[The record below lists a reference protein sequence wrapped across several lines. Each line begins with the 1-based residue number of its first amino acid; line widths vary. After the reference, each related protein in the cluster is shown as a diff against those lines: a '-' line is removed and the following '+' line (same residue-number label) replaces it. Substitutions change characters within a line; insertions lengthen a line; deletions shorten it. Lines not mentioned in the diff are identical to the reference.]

1 MNSRIFKKIES
12 FFYIGPALITLFIIL
27 VYPLGYSFWLSF
39 HNWTLITF
47 KEGVNFVALKNY
59 YTVISNID
67 FIHSL
72 LVTFLFMF
80 VAILFEFIFGMSIA
94 LLLNL
99 GFKGRNF
106 FRTIILLPMMVTNVV
121 IGLTW
126 RLLLNHEYGLINK
139 ALQYLGFNAVPWL
152 SKTALAMTSVIIVD
166 IWNTSSFVA
175 LLLLAGLQT
184 LSKDL
189 YEAAKI
195 DGSSKLQSF
204 MYITLPLLKSSILV
218 ALLWRIIDT
227 FRIFDVP
234 YLLTAGGPSRATEM
248 ISLYVYRY
256 GFQNFN
262 LSYASASSYLM
273 VIIMLIFATFLL
285 RIFRKDY

>member
-1 MNSRIFKKIES
+1 MNSRIFKKIEP

-47 KEGVNFVALKNY
+47 KEGVDFVALKNY
-59 YTVISNID
+59 YDVILNID

-80 VAILFEFIFGMSIA
+80 FAIFFEFILGMSIA

-126 RLLLNHEYGLINK
+126 RLLLNLEYGLINK
-139 ALQYLGFNAVPWL
+139 VIRYLGFNAVPWL
-152 SKTALAMTSVIIVD
+152 SKTVLAMTSVIIVD

-256 GFQNFN
+256 GFRNFN

-273 VIIMLIFATFLL
+273 VIIMLIFAAFLF